1 MNANFCTLLQRQ
13 HTYFVVVNRPPL
25 AGRTSKAK
33 QFLFSPELS
42 FSASRLTKQKGE
54 KPSGKKER
62 KKKKRDRI
70 YERRQEK
77 GKMRKKV
84 RKLFSI
90 FRGRLSVLFPRPI
103 PSHLFFFF
111 LATFFAKPLCS
122 CQANVAIK
130 THAIS
135 LLSIIFLHL
144 DTHLEINLAR
154 NSCEETW
161 HLSMLMAIL

>member
-1 MNANFCTLLQRQ
+1 MQTFALYYNGSIHTLSSSTGRRRRQ
-13 HTYFVVVNRPPL
+13 DEQGETVSF
-25 AGRTSKAK
+25 
-33 QFLFSPELS
+33 FSPELS
-42 FSASRLTKQKGE
+42 FSASRLAKQKG
-54 KPSGKKER
+54 KNHLAKKR

-111 LATFFAKPLCS
+111 LATFFANPLCF